1 MRRLESAR
9 KQERHTDIRSEP
21 ESVGKA
27 AAPIFGEFVV
37 VASAIAAGEIMVE
50 LSNAAIQPR
59 EAGCRHPRTV
69 RSAPLQPL
77 GISYACAT
85 PLELHKALNPR

>member
-9 KQERHTDIRSEP
+9 KQERHIDIRSEP

-37 VASAIAAGEIMVE
+37 VANAIAARDYGRIIKCGDSAEGSG
-50 LSNAAIQPR
+50 LSSSKNGPL
-59 EAGCRHPRTV
+59 
-69 RSAPLQPL
+69 RSAAAPWHIICMCNSP
-77 GISYACAT
+77 
-85 PLELHKALNPR
+85 